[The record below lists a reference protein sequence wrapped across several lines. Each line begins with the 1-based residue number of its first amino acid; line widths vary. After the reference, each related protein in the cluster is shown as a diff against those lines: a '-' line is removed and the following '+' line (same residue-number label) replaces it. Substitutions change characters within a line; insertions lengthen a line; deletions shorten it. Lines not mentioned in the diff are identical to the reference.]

1 MPGGTAVAALYQFR
15 QPGTYV
21 YLNHNL
27 IQAVQLGAMAHV
39 KVSGE
44 WDNDLMEIIKH

>member
-1 MPGGTAVAALYQFR
+1 MAALYQFK

-27 IQAVQLGAMAHV
+27 IQAIQLGAAAHIV
-39 KVSGE
+39 VDGE
-44 WDNDLMEIIKH
+44 WDNDLMEQLKPPRAIQ